1 MYLKVGQQIAQAH
14 IESPAAAKSPGSQN
28 NTELNRTPHVNN
40 TLQDLVQ
47 LTYWVTVI
55 ADKYNKV
62 CLNASQIIAM
72 QTLVIRTDYKD

>member
-47 LTYWVTVI
+47 LTY
-55 ADKYNKV
+55 
-62 CLNASQIIAM
+62 
-72 QTLVIRTDYKD
+72 